1 MASVMICCATASALL
16 PSAVRQPVTA
26 SMAEA
31 TSMAM
36 AAPADPAA
44 NHAGSRSIVSR
55 RGLLGTA
62 ASSMVAASL
71 AVAAPPAAFAY
82 PLIQEASDRGEDLLD
97 ELPPKAKQ
105 AYLQYLPQLQLDGDY
120 FAFEL
125 TPLLAQPGRWDKIF
139 ALTESTNIGSAQ
151 SVSRLDR
158 EFITPMRI
166 LALAFPPDL
175 GGEDMQS
182 AIDNFQKSMF
192 RLSSLARKNAMTG
205 NVAAP
210 NAAEIKE
217 VETAFDGGRKALNA
231 FYEAVNTGAG
241 AARLTP
247 IPPIPQMMKGEGYPR
262 SKTLY
267 TQLLKDAA
275 LCRNRGGEQLAGL
288 WGNLMVY
295 GTIPGVNPCG
305 DAAAKY
311 YMQGNVK

>member
-1 MASVMICCATASALL
+1 MIYCATTSALL
-16 PSAVRQPVTA
+16 PSAARQPLTAVVTA
-26 SMAEA
+26 
-31 TSMAM
+31 
-36 AAPADPAA
+36 AASASVPTPVD
-44 NHAGSRSIVSR
+44 AGHSSASVLSR
-55 RGLLGTA
+55 RGLLGSA
-62 ASSMVAASL
+62 ASSVVAATF
-71 AVAAPPAAFAY
+71 AAAAPPAAFAY
-82 PLIQEASDRGEDLLD
+82 PLIQEAADRGEDLLD

-125 TPLLAQPGRWDKIF
+125 TPLLSQPGRWDKIF

-175 GGEDMQS
+175 GGEEMQG

-217 VETAFDGGRKALNA
+217 VETAFDGGRKALNT
-231 FYEAVNTGAG
+231 FFEAVNMGAG
-241 AARLTP
+241 ATRLTP
-247 IPPIPQMMKGEGYPR
+247 IPPIPQMIKGEGYPR

-311 YMQGNVK
+311 YMQSMK